1 MWQRLQIPVICAT
14 RLIDRGDCGGG
25 CRTEMCCFGKVGAE
39 GNPPFLLPALGAAAR
54 SGALTCPRG
63 RAGAVEVEP

>member
-1 MWQRLQIPVICAT
+1 
-14 RLIDRGDCGGG
+14 
-25 CRTEMCCFGKVGAE
+25 MCCFGKVGAE